1 MRDDLI
7 SWSLI
12 APTPQCY
19 YHVKSRSHIVY
30 WQGIA
35 MTRSHAMMIVQEAWL
50 SSYASPT
57 MKEEAY
63 NQLKR
68 AYLLGAFGHVPWGYT
83 IQHMDANTH
92 LSQLRKWIKRQNP
105 VLLGNL
111 TRDHSIKTAMGW
123 FTKDYETMIDD

>member
-1 MRDDLI
+1 
-7 SWSLI
+7 
-12 APTPQCY
+12 
-19 YHVKSRSHIVY
+19 
-30 WQGIA
+30 
-35 MTRSHAMMIVQEAWL
+35 MMIVQEAWL

-63 NQLKR
+63 NHLKL
-68 AYLLGAFGHVPWGYT
+68 AYLLGAFGHVTWGYT

-92 LSQLRKWIKRQNP
+92 LSQLRKWIKWRNP

-111 TRDHSIKTAMGW
+111 TRDYSIKTAMGW